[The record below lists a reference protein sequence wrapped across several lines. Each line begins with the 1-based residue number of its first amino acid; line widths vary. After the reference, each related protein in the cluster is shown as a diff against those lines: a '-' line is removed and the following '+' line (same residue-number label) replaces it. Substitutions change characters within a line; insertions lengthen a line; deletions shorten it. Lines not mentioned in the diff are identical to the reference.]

1 MISALLF
8 GGLLIFLI
16 LSVPIAI
23 SLGLASIFTI
33 WISNPISIDAFT
45 QAMIQALNSFP
56 LMAVPLFTFAGTI
69 MAYGGVSKR
78 LLNFSELFLGKL
90 TGGLGIVSIV
100 TCLFFAAIAGTGS
113 ATVAAVGAI
122 MIPAMVANKYSKVF
136 ATSLIAA
143 SGGMGAL
150 IPPSVIQIVFAV
162 TAGVSVISM
171 FSAAIGPGL
180 LVAGVFT
187 IYTIIFAKK
196 HGYEGTTHRYST
208 KEALKICIEAIFPLS
223 IPAIV
228 LGGIYKGI
236 FTPTEAAAVACVY
249 GIILSIFVYKEVKF
263 NELPFLAFNA
273 TLICAPV
280 LTIIG
285 VSTGFG
291 HILTITQVPVEIS
304 NAILSI
310 TSNKIVILLLINV
323 LLLIVGTFM
332 ETNAAIILLTPIL
345 LPIVI
350 QLGVNPIHFGM
361 IMIMNLITGF
371 ITPPVG
377 ADLFMA
383 SQISGLKFDLLVK
396 GIVPWIIL
404 MIIVIALVTY
414 IPEISLTLPRLMNLN
429 V

>member
-1 MISALLF
+1 MVTAVLF
-8 GGLLIFLI
+8 GGLLILLL

-23 SLGLASIFTI
+23 SLGLASVFTI
-33 WISNPISIDAFT
+33 WMFHPISIDAFT

-78 LLNFSELFLGKL
+78 LLDFSELFLSRM

-100 TCLFFAAIAGTGS
+100 TCLFFAAISGTGS
-113 ATVAAVGAI
+113 ATVAAIGTI
-122 MIPAMVANKYSKVF
+122 MIPAMVANKYPKPF

-150 IPPSVIQIVFAV
+150 IPPSVIQIVYAV
-162 TAGVSVISM
+162 TAGVSVIAM
-171 FSAAIGPGL
+171 FSAAIGPGI
-180 LVAGVFT
+180 LVALVFALYTFIQSKRNGYKGVV
-187 IYTIIFAKK
+187 
-196 HGYEGTTHRYST
+196 HQYSL
-208 KEALKICIEAIFPLS
+208 KEVVKICIDAILPLS
-223 IPAIV
+223 IPVIV

-249 GIILSIFVYKEVKF
+249 GILLSVLVYKEVKIT
-263 NELPFLAFNA
+263 ELPFVAFNA
-273 TLICAPV
+273 ALICAPV
-280 LTIIG
+280 LIIIG

-310 TSNKIVILLLINV
+310 TDNKILILLMINLLLLI
-323 LLLIVGTFM
+323 IGTFM

-345 LPIVI
+345 LPVVME
-350 QLGVNPIHFGM
+350 LGVNPVHFGM
-361 IMIMNLITGF
+361 IMIVNLITGF

-377 ADLFMA
+377 CDLFMA
-383 SQISGLKFDLLVK
+383 SQISGVKFDLLAK
-396 GIVPWIIL
+396 SIVPWILL
-404 MIIVIALVTY
+404 MIMVIIMVTF
-414 IPEISLTLPRLMNLN
+414 IPAIPLTLPQLMN
-429 V
+429 VRF